1 MAQKANLKG
10 AKSARDSFG
19 PLYNKILAGKFGGV
33 DDTSSTSLAA
43 SMLAKGSPL
52 KRKGI
57 VESGGDD
64 DDEDEVASS
73 PLKKVKGKKGTATPR
88 KGKAKGK
95 GKDEVKADVNDDV
108 KEADE
113 DGDNIVV
120 KAEVFG
126 GAGEEA

>member
-10 AKSARDSFG
+10 AKSAGDSFNR
-19 PLYNKILAGKFGGV
+19 LYNKIVAGKFGG
-33 DDTSSTSLAA
+33 DDATASTP
-43 SMLAKGSPL
+43 AKGSPL
-52 KRKGI
+52 KRKG
-57 VESGGDD
+57 VAESGGVDDGD
-64 DDEDEVASS
+64 DDEDQVDS
-73 PLKKVKGKKGTATPR
+73 PVKKAKGKKGTATPR

-95 GKDEVKADVNDDV
+95 GKDQVKADVDAEDDV

>member
-10 AKSARDSFG
+10 AKSAGDSFNR
-19 PLYNKILAGKFGGV
+19 LYNKIVAGKFGGG
-33 DDTSSTSLAA
+33 DATASTP
-43 SMLAKGSPL
+43 AKGSPL
-52 KRKGI
+52 KRKG
-57 VESGGDD
+57 VAESGGVDDGD
-64 DDEDEVASS
+64 DDEDQVDS
-73 PLKKVKGKKGTATPR
+73 PVKKAKGKKGTATPR

-95 GKDEVKADVNDDV
+95 GKDEGKADVDDDV

-126 GAGEEA
+126 GVGEEV

>member
-10 AKSARDSFG
+10 AKSAGDSFNR
-19 PLYNKILAGKFGGV
+19 LYNKIVAGKFGG
-33 DDTSSTSLAA
+33 DDATASTP
-43 SMLAKGSPL
+43 AKGSPF
-52 KRKGI
+52 KRKG
-57 VESGGDD
+57 VAESGGVDDGD
-64 DDEDEVASS
+64 DDEDQVDS
-73 PLKKVKGKKGTATPR
+73 PVKKGKGKKGTATPR

-95 GKDEVKADVNDDV
+95 GKDQVKADVNADDDV

>member
-10 AKSARDSFG
+10 AKSAGDSFNR
-19 PLYNKILAGKFGGV
+19 LYNKIVAGKFGG
-33 DDTSSTSLAA
+33 DDATASTP
-43 SMLAKGSPL
+43 AKGSPL
-52 KRKGI
+52 KRKG
-57 VESGGDD
+57 VAESGGVDD
-64 DDEDEVASS
+64 GDDYEDQVDS
-73 PLKKVKGKKGTATPR
+73 PVKKAKGKKGTATPR

-95 GKDEVKADVNDDV
+95 GKDEGKADVDDDV

>member
-10 AKSARDSFG
+10 AKSAGDSFNR
-19 PLYNKILAGKFGGV
+19 LYNKIVAGKSGG
-33 DDTSSTSLAA
+33 DDATASTP
-43 SMLAKGSPL
+43 AKGSPL
-52 KRKGI
+52 KRKG
-57 VESGGDD
+57 VAGSGGVDD
-64 DDEDEVASS
+64 GDDYEDQVDS
-73 PLKKVKGKKGTATPR
+73 PVKKAKGKKGTATPR

-95 GKDEVKADVNDDV
+95 GKDEGKADVDDDV

-126 GAGEEA
+126 GAGEEV

>member
-10 AKSARDSFG
+10 AKSAGDSFNR
-19 PLYNKILAGKFGGV
+19 LYNKIVAGKFGG
-33 DDTSSTSLAA
+33 DDATASTP
-43 SMLAKGSPL
+43 AKGSPL
-52 KRKGI
+52 KRKG
-57 VESGGDD
+57 VAESGGVDD
-64 DDEDEVASS
+64 GDDYEDQVDS
-73 PLKKVKGKKGTATPR
+73 PVKKAKGKKGTATPR

-95 GKDEVKADVNDDV
+95 GKDEGKADVDDDV

-126 GAGEEA
+126 GVGEEV